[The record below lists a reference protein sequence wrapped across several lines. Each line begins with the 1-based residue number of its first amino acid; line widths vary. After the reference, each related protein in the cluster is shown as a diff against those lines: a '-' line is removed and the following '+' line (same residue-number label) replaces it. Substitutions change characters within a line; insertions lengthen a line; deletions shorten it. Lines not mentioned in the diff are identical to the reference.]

1 MLTIWVGPELLRIS
15 EIENILG
22 FYSTVPIKV
31 HYKMVKNLRVL
42 LFIAQLFFGY
52 SQTKEAFEFKKDST
66 STSLSSAVLLN
77 GPDINDE
84 SFVICSSHYQKQFNT
99 RVYVWVPKLF

>member
-1 MLTIWVGPELLRIS
+1 MLRIS

-22 FYSTVPIKV
+22 FYSTVPNKV
-31 HYKMVKNLRVL
+31 HDKMLKNLRML
-42 LFIAQLFFGY
+42 LFITQIFFGY
-52 SQTKEAFEFKKDST
+52 SQTKKTFEFKKDST
-66 STSLSSAVLLN
+66 STSLTSAVLLN

-99 RVYVWVPKLF
+99 RVNVWVQNCSKLLF